1 MEKKVNSV
9 IKPIQIL
16 KALLASYIVTA
27 LLLLLLT
34 FLLYKFGLDGKKVE
48 IGILIVYLV
57 SAFIG
62 GMIAGKLAGTR
73 RFLWGT
79 LIGILYFALLLM
91 ISIGVYRTIQ
101 GGSSMLVSFALCV
114 AGGMLGGMLS

>member
-34 FLLYKFGLDGKKVE
+34 FLLYKFGLDEKKVE

-62 GMIAGKLAGTR
+62 GMIAGTLAGTR

>member
-34 FLLYKFGLDGKKVE
+34 FLLYKFGLDEKKVE

-79 LIGILYFALLLM
+79 LIGSLYFALLLM

>member
-34 FLLYKFGLDGKKVE
+34 FLLYKFGLDEKKVE

-57 SAFIG
+57 SDFIG

>member
-34 FLLYKFGLDGKKVE
+34 FLLYKFGLDEKKVE
-48 IGILIVYLV
+48 IGILIVY
-57 SAFIG
+57 
-62 GMIAGKLAGTR
+62 LAGTR